1 MLTIKNFISG
11 RLKNNSYL
19 IFDKDKSNKAI
30 LIDPAQSYLEV
41 KSFIDSENLF
51 IDKILLTHGHFDH
64 IMDVP
69 IWQKLGAKV
78 YGHPAE
84 IDNLTSELT
93 LMINKKYNQEN
104 VKIDF
109 FISDN
114 LTLNFEICE
123 IKVLLTPGHTK
134 GSLCYI
140 LDDLIFTGDTLFR
153 ESFGRTDF
161 IDGDFSEIKKSIKKI
176 LTLKDNFSIYPGHD
190 EFSTLD
196 YERINNP
203 IIKFLR

>member
-69 IWQKLGAKV
+69 IWQKLGSKV